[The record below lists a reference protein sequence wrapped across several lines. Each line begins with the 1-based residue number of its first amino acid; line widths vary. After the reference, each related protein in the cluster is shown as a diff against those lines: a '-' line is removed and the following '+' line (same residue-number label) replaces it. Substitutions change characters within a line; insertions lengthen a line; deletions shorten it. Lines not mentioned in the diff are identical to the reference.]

1 MAIKVLMPK
10 VGLTMVEGKIV
21 EWRKKEGDR
30 VEKGE
35 VLFVFETEK
44 TTFEVEAPESGVLR
58 QIMVQVDEIA
68 PVGGVVGFIAER
80 EEAVEIPL
88 ARPEAAPRKEG
99 VPPADY
105 RSPAGEKIRATPLAR
120 KIAKER
126 GLDLRGLSGA
136 GRSGR
141 IRSVDIENLLGTPT
155 VPPPPAQVSGE
166 REKGK
171 LVKFT
176 GMRRIIAQKML
187 ASKIETAQIYM
198 SHSIEA
204 DRILEVRERLLPVIE
219 KMTGVRLTI
228 TDILMKITAKAI
240 SHHPVINTRW
250 TPEGILW
257 LENIHMGLAMALPEG
272 LIVPVIWDIGE
283 KNLSEIARTRAELV
297 ARGKKGKLTPDD
309 MKGSTFTFST
319 LGMYGIEE
327 FCPIIN
333 QPESAVLGVGAI
345 LDKPVVKNK
354 EVVIRPMMKVTLS
367 YDHRVIDGAKAA
379 EFMKTLKDLMEDP
392 LLILALTGE
401 PEWLHR
407 V

>member
-1 MAIKVLMPK
+1 M
-10 VGLTMVEGKIV
+10 G
-21 EWRKKEGDR
+21 
-30 VEKGE
+30 
-35 VLFVFETEK
+35 
-44 TTFEVEAPESGVLR
+44 
-58 QIMVQVDEIA
+58 
-68 PVGGVVGFIAER
+68 
-80 EEAVEIPL
+80 
-88 ARPEAAPRKEG
+88 
-99 VPPADY
+99 
-105 RSPAGEKIRATPLAR
+105 
-120 KIAKER
+120 
-126 GLDLRGLSGA
+126 
-136 GRSGR
+136 
-141 IRSVDIENLLGTPT
+141 
-155 VPPPPAQVSGE
+155 
-166 REKGK
+166 
-171 LVKFT
+171 
-176 GMRRIIAQKML
+176 
-187 ASKIETAQIYM
+187 
-198 SHSIEA
+198 HSIEA